1 MDQQIDNGNQ
11 ILEVENSDD
20 DIDDGLGH
28 GSFDSKMVAG
38 SYSNNAPGK
47 KGKGGS
53 KQDKDQKFQTK
64 GGTNGATMF
73 INGKAI
79 RVNRG
84 TQALNNREKSNWLVH
99 MLFIKQE
106 YNQCLKFV
114 DELLEDKS
122 GDKSEYAIYLKAL
135 ILRIKGSIHDSLEL
149 FKKCHLLNPNNI
161 EYLKQFGRSLYLL
174 GRHKQAIELFNECL
188 ELDAKDW
195 ETYFYKGLSYRYMRQ
210 FDDAIKVFTQSNQL
224 YPNENTFLE
233 LGKVYQLV
241 QNYQK
246 ALEVY
251 EEGLNTYPEN
261 PELLTT
267 IGQLYIRIGQ
277 NNQAFQYLG
286 NSLSYDQKNNKTIL
300 ALGSIIQDKMDYD
313 AALLKYRIAAI
324 HNPDSSEMWNNIGM
338 CFYGKKKYVASIACL
353 KKALYL
359 DPF

>member
-1 MDQQIDNGNQ
+1 
-11 ILEVENSDD
+11 
-20 DIDDGLGH
+20 
-28 GSFDSKMVAG
+28 
-38 SYSNNAPGK
+38 
-47 KGKGGS
+47 
-53 KQDKDQKFQTK
+53 
-64 GGTNGATMF
+64 MF

-79 RVNRG
+79 MVNRG
-84 TQALNNREKSNWLVH
+84 TKALNNREKSNWLVH

-267 IGQLYIRIGQ
+267 IG
-277 NNQAFQYLG
+277 
-286 NSLSYDQKNNKTIL
+286 
-300 ALGSIIQDKMDYD
+300 
-313 AALLKYRIAAI
+313 
-324 HNPDSSEMWNNIGM
+324 
-338 CFYGKKKYVASIACL
+338 
-353 KKALYL
+353 
-359 DPF
+359 